1 MMLSVR
7 FSPWND
13 MYRELNRMREEL
25 EGLFGART
33 NGRRPREE
41 AFPPL
46 NVWEDDECFYVEAE
60 LPGLALDDLDI
71 SLSNENTL
79 VLRGERKEP
88 EAGRGQWLRRERAF
102 GRFERTV
109 TLPGP
114 VNPDQV
120 EAQFKQGVL
129 TVRLPKAPELRP
141 RKIEVKGG

>member
-1 MMLSVR
+1 MLSVR
-7 FSPWND
+7 LNPWND

-25 EGLFGART
+25 EEFFGART
-33 NGRRPREE
+33 NGRRAPQE

-46 NVWEDDECFYVEAE
+46 NVWEDDTCFYVEAE
-60 LPGLALDDLDI
+60 LPGLALEDLEL
-71 SLSNENTL
+71 SLTNDNTL

-88 EAGRGQWLRRERAF
+88 QPGQGQWLRRERTY

-114 VNPDQV
+114 VNADQV
-120 EAQFKQGVL
+120 EASFKHGVL
-129 TVRLPKAPELRP
+129 TVRLPKAPELLP